1 MWALQVCG
9 MPQCVVPTAGHAHG
23 KAAQWVR
30 VWLATPAECSGGAAM
45 QFPDVCFGGAP
56 GLEAAE
62 QLGHFFPTM
71 DLHFAGG
78 VTLRAGPLN
87 YLFVHA
93 AQVR

>member
-1 MWALQVCG
+1 VLSPIALQSAV
-9 MPQCVVPTAGHAHG
+9 
-23 KAAQWVR
+23 
-30 VWLATPAECSGGAAM
+30 

-62 QLGHFFPTM
+62 QLADFFPTM

-78 VTLRAGPLN
+78 VALRAGPLN

-93 AQVR
+93 AQVHCLLSQQSFGVFSSHTRPPLY

>member
-1 MWALQVCG
+1 
-9 MPQCVVPTAGHAHG
+9 
-23 KAAQWVR
+23 
-30 VWLATPAECSGGAAM
+30 M

-62 QLGHFFPTM
+62 QLGDFFPTM

-78 VTLRAGPLN
+78 VALRAGPLN